1 MQYIDLHV
9 HSTCS
14 DGTFT
19 PEQIVDLAVDKGL
32 AAFALTDHD
41 TVAGVGR
48 ALAAARGKS
57 LTVIPGVELSCE
69 YTVTPSRKKEIHI
82 LGYQLD
88 HENKVLI
95 ERLQEAADERDKRI
109 DLYAFPTDPKLRQKK
124 QKHNEKQNRDN
135 GGPYCSPHGKNLA
148 VGIRR
153 RSICG
158 IRRKIL
164 YSPRRRLST
173 ENATLS
179 AISEKR
185 KRSRNARSD
194 PLGAIPRKSYLLC

>member
-1 MQYIDLHV
+1 MGAIDLHV

-48 ALAAARGKS
+48 ALTAARGKS
-57 LTVIPGVELSCE
+57 LTVISGVELSCE

-95 ERLQEAADERDKRI
+95 ERLQKAADERDNRNKKMCENLHNDGYPISYEELTARYPDTI
-109 DLYAFPTDPKLRQKK
+109 LTVPILPVFYAKKVLYPAL
-124 QKHNEKQNRDN
+124 
-135 GGPYCSPHGKNLA
+135 
-148 VGIRR
+148 
-153 RSICG
+153 
-158 IRRKIL
+158 IL
-164 YSPRRRLST
+164 LSERFFLT
-173 ENATLS
+173 KVLILCPEN
-179 AISEKR
+179 I
-185 KRSRNARSD
+185 
-194 PLGAIPRKSYLLC
+194 